1 MFVDLTYDVYFINS
15 NVRLAGSVDL
25 LTESV
30 VKH

>member
-1 MFVDLTYDVYFINS
+1 MFVNLRCDVYFINS

-30 VKH
+30 VKR